1 MARDADVRE
10 HRYASVLSIAG
21 SDSIGGAGIQ
31 ADIKTC
37 TALGVYAMT
46 AVTAVTA
53 QNTMGVRS
61 YQAAGAEMVRA
72 QLDAVFDDVTPDAV
86 KIGMLPD
93 AATVRAVA
101 DVLSTRYDRGFIV
114 LDPVAVATSG
124 DRLSDDTA
132 TAEMTRRLL
141 PIATIVTPN
150 IPEAEILAETKIT
163 DVDDM
168 RRAARIILSRCHCH
182 AVLVKG
188 GHLVAEYATQHTATT
203 SDILWIAGDSEPL
216 TLSGPVIETRN
227 THGTGCTLSSA
238 IASML
243 ALGYPLRDAVARAK
257 AWLTDALAD
266 GADYRFGHGH
276 GPVNHLHNIKPNKNS
291 NESNH

>member
-1 MARDADVRE
+1 MTQDADARG
-10 HRYASVLSIAG
+10 HHYASVLSIAG

-53 QNTMGVRS
+53 QNTMGVRT
-61 YQAAGAEMVRA
+61 YQAVGAEMVRA
-72 QLDAVFDDVTPDAV
+72 QLDAVFDDVIPDAV

-101 DVLSTRYDRGFIV
+101 EVLSTRYDGGFIV

-163 DVDDM
+163 NVDDM
-168 RRAARIILSRCHCH
+168 RRAAQIILSRYHCH

-188 GHLVAEYATQHTATT
+188 GHLVAEYATQQAVTT
-203 SDILWIAGDSEPL
+203 SDILWIAGDSEPY

-243 ALGYPLRDAVARAK
+243 SLGYPLYDAVARAK
-257 AWLTDALAD
+257 EWLTDALAA
-266 GADYRFGHGH
+266 GAGYRFGHGH

-291 NESNH
+291 DESNH